1 MDSINQDNNSKT
13 KENVI
18 QFKNFKYF
26 DNFIQNCLEKFK
38 LVEPK
43 KEFYEATGKDANFI
57 ISHKST
63 IPDLVIWNK
72 KFNKN
77 YCFEDADYNIDNPF
91 PRYRFF
97 IKIKG
102 INKKDK
108 EKKKEKKK

>member
-43 KEFYEATGKDANFI
+43 KEFYDATGKDANFI

-77 YCFEDADYNIDNPF
+77 YCFEDADYNKDNPF

-108 EKKKEKKK
+108 EKKKG